1 MIAPFRLGLNNLAY
15 VLNPL
20 FFLGSFVDI
29 IIVYIVVKT
38 PYAERNVAG
47 VEGEEKRKQEENFN
61 YFPLVRDRL
70 FGQYRKFS
78 DTGTLDIIGV
88 AYGF

>member
-1 MIAPFRLGLNNLAY
+1 MPNGTRWY
-15 VLNPL
+15 
-20 FFLGSFVDI
+20 
-29 IIVYIVVKT
+29 
-38 PYAERNVAG
+38 
-47 VEGEEKRKQEENFN
+47 EGAEKRKQEENN
-61 YFPLVRDRL
+61 RNFPPVRDRL